1 MVHLPSLREASEKQ
15 HESDGTEAY
24 KEALRLRKI
33 WCEGNFSHQ
42 KANHNLKRIRMRGL
56 GKATVHCL
64 LSATAFNLKR
74 MVRLLI
80 QPLLFLAYLPYSLL
94 DMLFRCLCW
103 QFVNSTFFASFFP
116 R

>member
-1 MVHLPSLREASEKQ
+1 
-15 HESDGTEAY
+15 
-24 KEALRLRKI
+24 
-33 WCEGNFSHQ
+33 
-42 KANHNLKRIRMRGL
+42 MRGL

-103 QFVNSTFFASFFP
+103 QFVNSTDSEPCAGHDQSGQEERENHCRVAAP
-116 R
+116 Q